1 MAGLAPAI
9 HVFSRVNQDVDA
21 RHKAGHDA
29 RQSFCM
35 HDIRFIREHPDA
47 FDRGLARR
55 GLEPQAQRLIS
66 IDERRRA
73 IIRVNEDGSARR
85 KIVPKEMAKAKSEGD
100 EAAVQKLMSEA
111 VELKATIART
121 DEEQKAVEKELRDAL
136 AEIPNL
142 PLDDVPDGKDSND
155 NVEHHHFGAKREYA
169 FAPKQHFDLGEALG
183 QMDFETAAKL
193 SGARFVVLKRGLAR
207 LERALGQFMLDVHTS
222 EPHNYTE
229 VAPPLLVRD
238 EVMFGTA
245 QLPKFAE
252 DQFVALSS
260 VAPKKLDAIVS
271 EIRSNLDEQESH
283 ASALV
288 KLEFGARN
296 AIKEILREASL
307 DKVATENIEAFLD
320 GLVKEVWESRRELA
334 DFRRDEAD
342 YFRAFA
348 AGRWLIPTAEVPLT
362 NLVRES
368 IIDEAQLP
376 MRFTA
381 CTPCFRAE
389 AGAAGKDTRGM
400 IRQHQF
406 TKVEL
411 VSITAPE
418 QSKDEHERML
428 SCAEEI
434 LRRLG
439 LHYRVMTLCAGD
451 MGFASQKTYDI
462 EVWLPGQNM
471 YREISSCSVCGEFQ
485 ARRMNARYRTKEGR
499 QVRHVHTL
507 NGSGVAVGR
516 ALIAVMETYQQEDG
530 SIAVPDALLSYMGG
544 MKTIEKQ

>member
-1 MAGLAPAI
+1 MAGTSPAMTAKEY
-9 HVFSRVNQDVDA
+9 R
-21 RHKAGHDA
+21 G
-29 RQSFCM
+29 M
-35 HDIRFIREHPDA
+35 HDIRFIRDNPEA
-47 FDRGLARR
+47 FDRGLERR
-55 GLEPQAQRLIS
+55 GLEPQAARLIAL
-66 IDERRRA
+66 DEKRRTA
-73 IIRVNEDGSARR
+73 IQAAEAAQARR
-85 KIVPKEMAKAKSEGD
+85 NAASKEIGEAKKAKDEERAKGLLAEVAALKVSIPAL
-100 EAAVQKLMSEA
+100 EAA
-111 VELKATIART
+111 
-121 DEEQKAVEKELRDAL
+121 EKEATEELNAAL

-142 PLDDVPDGKDSND
+142 PLDEVPDGKDSND
-155 NVEHHHFGAKREYA
+155 NIEHHRFGAKRDYA
-169 FAPKQHFDLGEALG
+169 FAPKQHFELGEALG

-193 SGARFVVLKRGLAR
+193 SGARFVVLKKGLAR

-229 VAPPLLVRD
+229 VSPPLLVRD
-238 EVMFGTA
+238 DAMFGTA
-245 QLPKFAE
+245 QLPKFE
-252 DQFVALSS
+252 NDQFWAVRGELMIGASEAS
-260 VAPKKLDAIVS
+260 VA
-271 EIRSNLDEQESH
+271 
-283 ASALV
+283 
-288 KLEFGARN
+288 
-296 AIKEILREASL
+296 
-307 DKVATENIEAFLD
+307 
-320 GLVKEVWESRRELA
+320 
-334 DFRRDEAD
+334 EAD
-342 YFRAFA
+342 RIELEA
-348 AGRWLIPTAEVPLT
+348 AYLGRFIRLRNDRLGLIPTAEVPLT

-368 IIDEAQLP
+368 IVDEAQLP
-376 MRFTA
+376 MRLTA

-411 VSITAPE
+411 VSVTTPE

-439 LHYRVMTLCAGD
+439 LHYRVVTLCTGD

-471 YREISSCSVCGEFQ
+471 YREISSCSICGDFQ

-530 SIAVPDALLSYMGG
+530 SIAVPDALLPYMGG
-544 MKTIEKQ
+544 MTKIAGS